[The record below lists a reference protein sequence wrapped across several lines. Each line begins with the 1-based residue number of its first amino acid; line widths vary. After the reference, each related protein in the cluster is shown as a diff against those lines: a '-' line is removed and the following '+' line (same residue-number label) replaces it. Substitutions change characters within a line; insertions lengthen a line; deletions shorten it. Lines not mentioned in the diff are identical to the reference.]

1 MKFYRLPTGVR
12 PAPLPS
18 SVAFQFA
25 SACPAPPS
33 GDGWIYEVKH
43 DGHRIAALADGKGG
57 LRLLS
62 RNEIDRTARFAA
74 AVDGLA
80 GLGRSFV
87 IDGEIAAPDE
97 RGVTHLDDLAE
108 AIGNGRTE
116 RLAYFA
122 FDLLYLDG
130 HDLRPCPLVERK
142 AMLAELL
149 VKGDCNRVLYVDH
162 IEHGAERLLDG
173 VRQAGGEGIVAKRAA
188 GRYRAG
194 PSREWR
200 KTKCSATGAFVVTG
214 YRESAPGTLIFGL
227 TGNTGL

>member
-1 MKFYRLPTGVR
+1 MKIHRLPAGAR
-12 PAPLPS
+12 PAPLLF
-18 SVAFQFA
+18 SVSFQLA
-25 SACPAPPS
+25 TACAVPPA

-62 RNEIDRTARFAA
+62 RNGINRLDRFAA

-108 AIGNGRTE
+108 AIGNGRVE

-122 FDLLYLDG
+122 FDLLHLDG
-130 HDLRPCPLVERK
+130 HDLHACPLVERK
-142 AMLAELL
+142 ALLAALL
-149 VKGDCNRVLYVDH
+149 ATAACKRVVYVDH
-162 IEHGAERLLDG
+162 LKDGAERLLDA
-173 VRQAGGEGIVAKRAA
+173 VRQAGGEGIVAKRAG

-194 PSREWR
+194 PVLRSRLNEPAR
-200 KTKCSATGAFVVTG
+200 ALLARTVLLVG
-214 YRESAPGTLIFGL
+214 RL
-227 TGNTGL
+227 

>member
-1 MKFYRLPTGVR
+1 MKIHRLPAGAR
-12 PAPLPS
+12 PAPLLFSVS
-18 SVAFQFA
+18 SQPPT
-25 SACPAPPS
+25 ACAVPPA

-62 RNEIDRTARFAA
+62 RNGINRLDRFAA

-97 RGVTHLDDLAE
+97 RGVTHLDDLAT
-108 AIGNGRTE
+108 AIAKHQPE

-122 FDLLYLDG
+122 FDLLHLDG
-130 HDLRPCPLVERK
+130 HDLRPFPLVERK
-142 AMLAELL
+142 ALLAALLAEAACKRI
-149 VKGDCNRVLYVDH
+149 VYVDH
-162 IEHGAERLLDG
+162 LEDGADRLLDG
-173 VRQAGGEGIVAKRAA
+173 VRQAGGEGIVAQRAA

-194 PSREWR
+194 PSRAWL
-200 KTKCSATGAFVVTG
+200 KTKGPA
-214 YRESAPGTLIFGL
+214 
-227 TGNTGL
+227 